1 MSPCKMFNLFQA
13 VMQNFCS
20 TNMSFMGS
28 GIAQGYG
35 NKVSR
40 PSAGFMINRTQ
51 VKTLLQNCIS
61 YPIAKDL
68 SNRVKIK

>member
-1 MSPCKMFNLFQA
+1 MSPCKLFNLFQV

-40 PSAGFMINRTQ
+40 PSAGFMINKTQ
-51 VKTLLQNCIS
+51 VKFKNQ
-61 YPIAKDL
+61 
-68 SNRVKIK
+68 